1 MVQPNEKLKKI
12 IIVTGV
18 TGAVYVCFKYLLPL
32 VIPFLFAYG
41 IAVLLRP
48 SAQWVSKASQV
59 TIRGRRFKIPVGA
72 AGGVELLLLL
82 GLLGAGIY
90 LGGRKLYGELGML
103 MDQIPVWIDGLDL
116 WLTGICHNMELFFC
130 LKEDCL
136 VVLVRDMLLGL
147 IASVKSTAMPYLM
160 VNSMT
165 IFGWF
170 VKVTIVWVILMI
182 GVILTLQEM
191 DSLKARGRRSLFE
204 AELRMIKRRLEVVC
218 NAFVKTQGTIMLLTM
233 TICTAG
239 FWMLKNPYYVLG
251 GISLGLL
258 DALPI
263 FGTGTVL
270 IPWAIISFIRG
281 RFAYGGAL
289 LAIYVICYFLRE
301 MIEAKMMGDKVGLSP
316 LETLIS
322 MYVGLQLL
330 GLLGFL
336 LGPIGLLL
344 IKDMV
349 SCVESQAADRFP

>member
-1 MVQPNEKLKKI
+1 MVQPNEKLKKMI
-12 IIVTGV
+12 VVTGV

-48 SAQWVSKASQV
+48 SAKWVSKAGGV
-59 TIRGRRFKIPVGA
+59 NIRGKRYQIPVGVV
-72 AGGVELLLLL
+72 GGVELLLLL
-82 GLLGAGIY
+82 GLLGVGIY

-130 LKEDCL
+130 LKENRL
-136 VVLVRDMLLGL
+136 VILVRDMLLGL
-147 IASVKSTAMPYLM
+147 ISSVKRTAMPYLM

-165 IFGWF
+165 IFGWI

-191 DSLKARGRRSLFE
+191 DSWKARGRRSLFE
-204 AELRMIKRRLEVVC
+204 GELRIIKHRLAVVG
-218 NAFVKTQGTIMLLTM
+218 NAFVKTQGAIMLLTM

-239 FWMLKNPYYVLG
+239 FWLLGNPYYVLG
-251 GISLGLL
+251 GIGLGLL

-270 IPWAIISFIRG
+270 IPWILISFIRG
-281 RFAYGGAL
+281 RFGYGGVL

-301 MIEAKMMGDKVGLSP
+301 IIEAKMMGDKVGLSP

-322 MYVGLQLL
+322 MYVGLQLF

-344 IKDMV
+344 IKDLAG
-349 SCVESQAADRFP
+349 SIISQMADGSP